1 MFLMNSIIQPTVLY
15 GSEVW
20 GPCLLEFDRAMAE
33 KVQTYLLQC
42 IIKCKQT
49 ISTTIILLSFV
60 PNPFDLRLC

>member
-1 MFLMNSIIQPTVLY
+1 MFLMNSILQPTVLD

-42 IIKCKQT
+42 IIKCMPQ
-49 ISTTIILLSFV
+49 SLQPSFY
-60 PNPFDLRLC
+60 